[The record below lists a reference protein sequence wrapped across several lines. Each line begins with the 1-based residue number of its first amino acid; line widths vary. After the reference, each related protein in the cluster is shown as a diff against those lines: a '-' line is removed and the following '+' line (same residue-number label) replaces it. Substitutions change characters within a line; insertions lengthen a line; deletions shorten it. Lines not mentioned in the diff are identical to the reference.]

1 MDVNPNETWGSLI
14 KLSEKYGM
22 SSIDTFLHQ
31 EVHKITHSIGPI
43 FKITVLGKQLV
54 FISNVS
60 LLEEI
65 CDEKRFRKCVTGPV
79 VEMRQLANNCLFT
92 AYDNE
97 SIWGVSHRIMA
108 PYVSGAAVDK
118 CYSDMANVI
127 ADLTKKWTSGVNK
140 KVLFTSDL
148 DRLLMTSVMQCFF
161 NQRID
166 ILEGPEHPL
175 IHAWESITWE
185 AMKRPTRPKML
196 NWLLY
201 ERGFKN
207 NIKYMRG
214 FATEIVKSRKEN
226 PAQARDDLLNGLL
239 HAADPQTGE
248 KLTDTQVVDE
258 VVTMFIGAATS
269 ANLVAF
275 ALYYLIKNPEKII
288 KARAEIDS
296 VVGPNE
302 QIQLEDLKKLQ
313 YCEGIIR
320 ESLRL
325 SATAPGFNIEPI
337 PRATDD
343 KSPILLAGGKYQIP
357 YNQAMICILHTV
369 NRDPEVFEDP
379 ETFSPE
385 RVLGE
390 KWHNLPK
397 GAKRNFGNGK
407 RECYGTMWAWRW
419 SIFTLV
425 SILKDVDLAF
435 EDPNY
440 ELTCNGAFTV
450 KPLEFNGLVNSRK
463 R

>member
-1 MDVNPNETWGSLI
+1 MASEIPQPPGVPLLGNVLDVNPNETWGSLI
-14 KLSEKYGM
+14 KLSEKY
-22 SSIDTFLHQ
+22 
-31 EVHKITHSIGPI
+31 
-43 FKITVLGKQLV
+43 
-54 FISNVS
+54 
-60 LLEEI
+60 EEI

-97 SIWGVSHRIMA
+97 NIWGVSHRIMA
-108 PYVSGAAVDK
+108 PYVTEAAADK

-127 ADLTKKWTSGVNK
+127 PDLTKKWTSGINK
-140 KVLFTSDL
+140 KVLTTNDL
-148 DRLLMTSVMQCFF
+148 I
-161 NQRID
+161 RID

-201 ERGFKN
+201 ECGFKK
-207 NIKYMRG
+207 NIKYMRDY
-214 FATEIVKSRKEN
+214 ATEIVKSRKEN
-226 PAQARDDLLNGLL
+226 PAQ
-239 HAADPQTGE
+239 
-248 KLTDTQVVDE
+248 LTDTQVIDE

-269 ANLVAF
+269 ADLVAF
-275 ALYYLIKNPEKII
+275 ALYYLIKNPEKVT

-296 VVGPNE
+296 IVGPDE
-302 QIQLEDLKKLQ
+302 QIQFEDLKKLQ
-313 YCEGIIR
+313 YCEAIIR

-337 PRATDD
+337 PTDD
-343 KSPILLAGGKYQIP
+343 KSPILLSGGKYQVP
-357 YNQAMICILHTV
+357 HNQAMISILHAV

-390 KWHNLPK
+390 KWDNLPK
-397 GAKRNFGNGK
+397 GARRNFGNGK
-407 RECYGTMWAWRW
+407 RECYGKTWAWRW
-419 SIFTLV
+419 SILTLV
-425 SILKDVDLAF
+425 SILKDVDF
-435 EDPNY
+435 GFKDPNY
-440 ELTCNGAFTV
+440 QLNTNGAFSV
-450 KPLEFNGLVNSRK
+450 KPLDFNGLVSPRK